1 MATNLGTVMPIPKGE
16 WVIGTTYKKLNIVSH
31 KGSSYIAIQ
40 ENAVEPS
47 DDGINWM
54 LVARGA
60 SIAQVGLPGVVMPD
74 GDTIVIEENG
84 TISTGVNMGVVN
96 DIITERASDDI
107 ATKDEVQAVTDNL
120 YKGNLLK
127 NSNFKLNTNG
137 LDEYS
142 GNGAETVNKWINSG
156 DGIVT
161 VNADG
166 SIAHRCSKA
175 YQQIIQ
181 YLDNPSALC
190 GKTVT
195 YSVDCELISGGYYFQ
210 IYDINTGLLLGYRD
224 IVDIGRKI
232 ITATVT
238 IPEDFGHEVYFGI
251 TAKEAGSIK
260 IYHAKLE
267 LGSIATEYVE
277 PDLEIEK
284 VRCGQAIM
292 NYGSNQMTPYPIMNG
307 IRVVHESSLDEVN
320 NIVYYSLSFYRP
332 DGTIKRFQVS
342 SSENGIGVYDYD
354 GIGTWLYRGVIAPNC
369 LPLTGGQISG
379 TIRTRHIDGLYMPYP
394 DDETLQELH
403 LNYAYPKSHVYI
415 YSGGTH
421 GEALHRGNSK
431 PVSISSTAPVDTEY
445 LWIDTINM
453 KTKIYKDGAWTIV
466 T

>member
-84 TISTGVNMGVVN
+84 TISTGVNVGVVN

-107 ATKDEVQAVTDNL
+107 ATKAEVQAVTDNL

-137 LDEYS
+137 LSEYAVANECVDGWRFWS
-142 GNGAETVNKWINSG
+142 GGSGVGNGRLIVDTENGAVIINNNDSALYSEIGQNFSPLKMGEKYTLSIEIDGVRNTYLLTGGNYINSG
-156 DGIVT
+156 ISLGNIT
-161 VNADG
+161 MYYISYSDG
-166 SIAHRCSKA
+166 SIEE
-175 YQQIIQ
+175 II
-181 YLDNPSALC
+181 LRVLNKVA
-190 GKTVT
+190 
-195 YSVDCELISGGYYFQ
+195 SVKLRE
-210 IYDINTGLLLGYRD
+210 
-224 IVDIGRKI
+224 
-232 ITATVT
+232 
-238 IPEDFGHEVYFGI
+238 
-251 TAKEAGSIK
+251 
-260 IYHAKLE
+260 AKLE
-267 LGSIATEYVE
+267 LGTIATPYIE

-284 VRCGQAIM
+284 VRCGVA
-292 NYGSNQMTPYPIMNG
+292 
-307 IRVVHESSLDEVN
+307 
-320 NIVYYSLSFYRP
+320 
-332 DGTIKRFQVS
+332 
-342 SSENGIGVYDYD
+342 DY
-354 GIGTWLYRGVIAPNC
+354 

-403 LNYAYPKSHVYI
+403 LNYAYPKSRVYI